1 MITPE
6 QMLVVHEL
14 REQGVSWPEIEK
26 LVSGCTENDRKL
38 YNGWRMMASY
48 MGQADDIEEA
58 TSLQALKKARKILT
72 VERSVNNNQI
82 TDIVKKELFDDQLK
96 EAILNGRR
104 PLYRVKK
111 KVLKESEKAH
121 IFTISDY
128 HYDGDIEKLNID
140 FDLIEQKILTEVRN
154 NNLNH
159 IYLVELGDLVDGAT
173 LRTSQLLK
181 IKKGIVSQIIE
192 SSKRYMQLIENL
204 LEYVNV
210 TFIILESSN
219 HSQLR
224 NLGTKQNEIAEEDM
238 MRVFSEFIKL
248 AFKNEKDFQLISGYD
263 VMLKILD
270 FNFFFG
276 HGHLIKSND
285 YIAKLQAERNILID
299 YSFFGHFHHAKQID
313 LNSAGT
319 HDKIQFFV
327 PSCDREQSTYE
338 RDRNLSAMPGIGYYQ
353 FEKENGYIGTKKLL
367 IK

>member
-14 REQGVSWPEIEK
+14 REQGLSWPQIEK

-38 YNGWRMMASY
+38 YTGWRMMASY
-48 MGQADDIEEA
+48 IGQPDEVEEA

-82 TDIVKKELFDDQLK
+82 TDLVKKELFDEQLR

-111 KVLKESEKAH
+111 KVSKDLEKAH

-128 HYDGDIEKLNID
+128 HYDGDLEQLNID
-140 FDLIEQKILTEVRN
+140 FDLIEQNILSEVKN
-154 NNLNH
+154 NNLSH
-159 IYLVELGDLVDGAT
+159 IYLVELGDLIDGAS

-181 IKKGIVSQIIE
+181 VKKGMVSQVIE
-192 SSKRYMQLIENL
+192 SSRRYMQLIENL

-238 MRVFSEFIKL
+238 MRVFSEFIRL

-285 YIAKLQAERNILID
+285 YIAKLQAERNTLID

-327 PSCDREQSTYE
+327 PSCDREQSAYE

-353 FEKENGYIGTKKLL
+353 FEKENGYISTKKLL